1 MRTLTLLLLFIG
13 GCARLPEPSK
23 KELTYSFDSSPNTKI
38 YHSIHQ
44 QLAAHPNL
52 NGFYPLGDGEDA
64 LAARLAGVLEAE
76 RTLDLQYYIWH
87 DDETGRALL
96 KQILKAA
103 DRGVRVRL
111 LLDDLNEG
119 KHDKGLLILDAH
131 PYIEVRLANPFAH
144 RKVRVMEA
152 FRFSQVNRR
161 MHNKVFIADNQI
173 GIFGGRNIGNEYFGA
188 SDDMNF
194 GDFDLWTI
202 GPVVK
207 DLSEEFDTYWNSDM
221 AFPVAQL
228 SQEKITKEDREK
240 FEEKA
245 ILDQKKVKTDKYAE
259 RVLSHHLIEKFL
271 DKNFKLYWGK
281 AHAFYDAPEKLNP
294 DKKTKLLV
302 DDLRTNLNDAN
313 KELILISPYFVPGK
327 KGMKTYKQLR
337 SKGVDTWVLTNS
349 LASNDVTTVFSGY
362 RKYRK
367 PLIKKGVNLY
377 ELMPRSNSQEKD
389 KSSIGSSA
397 TSGLH
402 GKLIV
407 FDQKKVVVGSMNLDP
422 RSKNLN
428 TEMGIVVESPEM
440 ARDMA
445 EKIKTI
451 VKEDA
456 YHVVLKGDDLRW
468 ETVKDEKKV
477 KYDKEPETTW
487 WKRFKANLSAI
498 FVPEKM
504 L

>member
-1 MRTLTLLLLFIG
+1 MRTLTLLLLFIS
-13 GCARLPEPSK
+13 GCASLPGPSK
-23 KELTYSFDSSPNTKI
+23 KELNYSFDSSPNTKI
-38 YHSIHQ
+38 YHSIQ
-44 QLAAHPNL
+44 KELANHPKL
-52 NGFYPLGDGEDA
+52 NGFHPLGDGEDA
-64 LAARLAGVLEAE
+64 LAARLAAVFEAE

-207 DLSEEFDTYWNSDM
+207 ELSDEFDTYWNSEM

-228 SQEKITKEDREK
+228 SDEKITQDDIKQFED
-240 FEEKA
+240 KA

-259 RVLSHHLIEKFL
+259 RVLSHHLIEKF
-271 DKNFKLYWGK
+271 KEKSFKLYWGK
-281 AHAFYDAPEKLNP
+281 AHAFYDDPQKLNP
-294 DKKTKLLV
+294 DKKTKLLA
-302 DDLRTNLNDAN
+302 DDLRANLNVA
-313 KELILISPYFVPGK
+313 KQELILISPYFVPGK
-327 KGMKTYKQLR
+327 KGMKSFKELR
-337 SKGVDTWVLTNS
+337 KKGVDTWVLTNS

-362 RKYRK
+362 RKYRR
-367 PLIKKGVNLY
+367 PLIKKGVKLY
-377 ELMPRSNSQEKD
+377 ELMPRSNRAKKD
-389 KSSIGSSA
+389 KSSLGSSA

-402 GKLIV
+402 GKIIV
-407 FDQKKVVVGSMNLDP
+407 FDQKKLVVGSMNFDP

-428 TEMGIVVESPEM
+428 TEMGIVVESPEL
-440 ARDMA
+440 ARGMS
-445 EKIKTI
+445 ERIKEI
-451 VKEDA
+451 VQEDA
-456 YHVVLKGDDLRW
+456 YHVKLKGDDLRW
-468 ETVKDEKKV
+468 EARKDDKV
-477 KYDKEPETTW
+477 EKYDIEPETTW

-498 FVPEKM
+498 FVPEK
-504 L
+504 LL